1 MGDNLVGA
9 STAAL
14 RDSYPALA
22 RRLQILWWWGRVR
35 RAGRTVGRAVVFGL
49 AVAFAVLS
57 CSRAYSH
64 LVTGLGS
71 LRQP

>member
-14 RDSYPALA
+14 RRSYPALA
-22 RRLQILWWWGRVR
+22 RRLRILWWWGRIR

-64 LVTGLGS
+64 LVSGLGS